1 LRIALENELPNHRC
15 VAQIAPSND
24 IVLYGK
30 IVINLESTAVH
41 VSVRGYTS
49 EDLYVITIPVPE
61 AHPSISSPR
70 IHPKPASARS
80 LFGDV
85 KRILTR

>member
-1 LRIALENELPNHRC
+1 